1 VLQRVCSVEIVL
13 DTRVASGWSVPLRVP
28 MARGAVTRARR
39 SEFDQFFLAHYD
51 GIVRS
56 VTFVCGDRERAA
68 DATQEAFI
76 RAFNR
81 WTRVRKYGNPAAWV
95 RRIAINVTRD
105 EHRSVS
111 RRVRREEL
119 ADAPQTELPGPDAAD
134 RFDSSPALDALR
146 SLPERQRAIAALY
159 YLDDLSVADISDTLD
174 IAEGTVRF
182 HLSQAR
188 AGLRA
193 GLGIDIDAGADRG

>member
-1 VLQRVCSVEIVL
+1 VEIVL
-13 DTRVASGWSVPLRVP
+13 DTRAAFGSYAPARVP
-28 MARGAVTRARR
+28 MSRTIVTRRRR

-76 RAFNR
+76 RAFGR
-81 WTRVRKYGNPAAWV
+81 WTRVRRYGNPAAWV
-95 RRIAINVTRD
+95 RHIAINVSRD

-111 RRVRREEL
+111 RRVRREAL
-119 ADAPQTELPGPDAAD
+119 VDAPLTEMPGPDAAD
-134 RFDSSPALDALR
+134 RLDSSPALDSLR
-146 SLPERQRAIAALY
+146 ALPERQRSIAALY
-159 YLDDLSVADISDTLD
+159 YLDDLSVADISETLD

-188 AGLRA
+188 ARLRA
-193 GLGIDIDAGADRG
+193 DLDVEAGADRG